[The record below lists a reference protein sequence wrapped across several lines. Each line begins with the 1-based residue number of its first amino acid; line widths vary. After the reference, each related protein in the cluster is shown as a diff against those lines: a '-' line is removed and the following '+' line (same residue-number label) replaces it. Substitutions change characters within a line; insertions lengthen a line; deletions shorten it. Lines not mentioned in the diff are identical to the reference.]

1 MRHILRLLVVG
12 CAATASLALAG
23 NAFAKTPQ
31 LIVKGATTTGAS
43 AATTVEVKEQKT
55 DAAPLKISIYVPTG
69 YVANIGQSV
78 NTQIGTVD
86 ASLQAL
92 AISADAIIT
101 ATGTVTVGDAT
112 STPLR
117 TSAAQCTGV
126 ATHAAIWLL
135 NVTVAG
141 QALTVPIYVDPT
153 TGTEAAFSSSK
164 LVLCLPNPYAEA
176 QPPSS
181 RAASGAK
188 IIDAKLVLS
197 AGVLT
202 NPSSPGSYVWRS
214 VITPWTVNGATPNVV
229 GTIETQGI
237 VSIPASFSLNAKV
250 KLVRHKRHGRTTVT
264 NSVLLSGKLLENLRG
279 VSGAKVSF
287 FANGKSAGSARTK
300 AGGAY
305 SRTAGLA
312 KRTTFSAKVSVPT
325 RETSCVTPLPVTSV
339 PGGCISAT
347 MAGYALTS
355 STVLATPRKK

>member
-1 MRHILRLLVVG
+1 MRHILRLLVFG

-31 LIVKGATTTGAS
+31 LIVSGATTTGAS
-43 AATTVEVKEQKT
+43 AATTVEVKEEKA
-55 DAAPLKISIYVPTG
+55 DAAPLKITIYVPTG
-69 YVANIGQSV
+69 YVANLGQSIS
-78 NTQIGTVD
+78 TQIGTVD

-92 AISADAIIT
+92 VISPDAIIT

-141 QALTVPIYVDPT
+141 QALVVPVYVDPT
-153 TGTEAAFSSSK
+153 TGTEAAFSSAK

-188 IIDAKLVLS
+188 IIDAKLILS

-202 NPSSPGSYVWRS
+202 NPSPPGSYVWRT

-229 GTIETQGI
+229 GTIETQAI
-237 VSIPASFSLNAKV
+237 VTIPASVSLKAKV
-250 KLVRHKRHGRTTVT
+250 KTVRHKKNGKTTVT
-264 NSVLLSGKLLENLRG
+264 NSVLLSGKLLENLTG
-279 VSGAKVSF
+279 VSGGKVAF
-287 FANGKSAGSARTK
+287 FANGKTAGSTRTK
-300 AGGAY
+300 AGG
-305 SRTAGLA
+305 SFSKQRGLT
-312 KRTTFSAKVSVPT
+312 KRTRFSVKVAVPT
-325 RETSCVTPLPVTSV
+325 RETSCTSPLPATSV
-339 PGGCISAT
+339 PGGCVSAT
-347 MAGYALTS
+347 MAGYTLTS
-355 STVLATPRKK
+355 STVLATPKKR